1 MIIGFPGNLGDPAFS
16 IDNCRLEYRLTNS
29 RMIPQPSCPGRRG
42 TNQGRSRWYRRAKE
56 TECGEMGGG
65 ESEDLIV
72 ALKQGNGPS
81 RTLWSEGGC
90 RVVY

>member
-1 MIIGFPGNLGDPAFS
+1 MIRGFSGILGDPAFS
-16 IDNCRLEYRLTNS
+16 IDNCRLEHRPTNS
-29 RMIPQPSCPGRRG
+29 RMIPQPSCPELRG
-42 TNQGRSRWYRRAKE
+42 TNKGRSRWYRRAKE
-56 TECGEMGGG
+56 TEHGETEGR

-90 RVVY
+90 RVAY